1 MNYLTTEDKIE
12 HCKTSIKVCGE
23 KIEVEGPNGNEFWI
37 KFKKH
42 WEIQLKEL
50 EEELKKSKQIND

>member
-12 HCKTSIKVCGE
+12 HCKTSIKFCGE

-50 EEELKKSKQIND
+50 EEELNK